1 MLRLKAKYLDIEP
14 KCPLV
19 VMNTDDAKEIGA
31 NNADRVLVT
40 YKRKSKIVI
49 VETTDTL
56 VAKGDVG
63 LNRRAMKYGIR
74 TGDMLH
80 IDPAEK
86 PVSVEYIKKK
96 LKGTELTKKECEA
109 IIDDINDNKINDI
122 ELGAYVSSIYMHDFT
137 DRELI
142 YITRRMI
149 DTGATF
155 SWKGDNV
162 VDKHSIGGVP
172 GNRVTP
178 IIVAIATSCGLLM
191 PKTSS
196 RAITSPAGTAD
207 TLEVWCNVD
216 QPVGKIHD
224 IVEAVGGCFVWGGN
238 MDIAPTDDKIIHGE
252 YPLSVDPEGQ
262 LLASVMAKK
271 AAMGAKAVVIDIP
284 FGFES
289 KVETLSK
296 ARSLAKRF
304 KNLGKSLG
312 MKIDCAVT
320 RGEQPI
326 GRGIGPVLECIDIMA
341 VLEGKGPK
349 DLREKSIELSGIL
362 LKLTRKGN
370 RKTAEDIL
378 DSGRAMAQFRDI
390 VKIQEGNPDINLNSL
405 LGKNI
410 KTIKANRAGK
420 VTRIYNRRISRTAR
434 IAGAPKDKGAGIYM
448 HVKLDDFVNKGD
460 RLFDIY
466 AEKKFK
472 LDHATK
478 ICMENFPVDVE
489 DRDDML
495 IEEI

>member
-14 KCPLV
+14 RCPLII
-19 VMNTDDAKEIGA
+19 MNTDDAKEIGA
-31 NNADRVLVT
+31 NNADRVIVT
-40 YKRKSKIVI
+40 FRRKSKIVI
-49 VETTDTL
+49 VETTDML

-63 LNRRAMKYGIR
+63 LNRRAMKYGIK

-80 IDPAEK
+80 IDPAHK
-86 PVSVEYIKKK
+86 PSSVEYIKKK
-96 LKGTELTKKECEA
+96 LKGTELTKKECEC
-109 IIDDINDNKINDI
+109 IIDDINDNRINDI

-155 SWKGDNV
+155 RWKGNNV

-178 IIVAIATSCGLLM
+178 IIVAIAASCGLAM

-207 TLEVWCNVD
+207 TLEVWCKVD
-216 QPVGKIHD
+216 LPVDKIRD
-224 IVEAVGGCFVWGGN
+224 MIDSVGGCFVWGGN
-238 MDIAPTDDKIIHGE
+238 MDIAPTDDKIIRGE

-289 KVETLSK
+289 KVETLTK

-304 KNLGKSLG
+304 KVLGKSLG

-326 GRGIGPVLECIDIMA
+326 GRGIGPVLECIDILS

-349 DLREKSIELSGIL
+349 DLREKSLELSGIL
-362 LKLTRKGN
+362 LKLTKKGDM
-370 RKTAEDIL
+370 KTAEDVL
-378 DSGRAMAQFRDI
+378 DSGMALKKFRDI
-390 VKIQEGNPDINLNSL
+390 VRMQEGSPDMNLKGL

-410 KTIKANRAGK
+410 RTIKANRSGK
-420 VTRIYNRRISRTAR
+420 VTRVYNRRISRVAR
-434 IAGAPKDKGAGIYM
+434 IAGAPKDIGSGIYI
-448 HVKLDDFVNKGD
+448 HVKIDDFVNKGD

-466 AEKKFK
+466 ADKKFK
-472 LDHATK
+472 LDHAIK

-489 DRDDML
+489 DRDDIL
-495 IEEI
+495 VEEI